1 MHVCRKLIL
10 EHFSI
15 KNLKPIVTEL
25 FLFSPINVIGQS
37 YKVDIRH
44 SCDNT
49 HTHIYTHIHTYIR
62 TYIYIYTFFFS
73 IVTTMG
79 WVGFDPEH
87 QCWKYYAV
95 LVELQGSWPLRY

>member
-15 KNLKPIVTEL
+15 KNLKPIVIEL

-44 SCDNT
+44 SCNNT
-49 HTHIYTHIHTYIR
+49 HTYIHIYIH
-62 TYIYIYTFFFS
+62 TYIYIYIFFFNS
-73 IVTTMG
+73 YNNG
-79 WVGFDPEH
+79 VG
-87 QCWKYYAV
+87 
-95 LVELQGSWPLRY
+95 GI